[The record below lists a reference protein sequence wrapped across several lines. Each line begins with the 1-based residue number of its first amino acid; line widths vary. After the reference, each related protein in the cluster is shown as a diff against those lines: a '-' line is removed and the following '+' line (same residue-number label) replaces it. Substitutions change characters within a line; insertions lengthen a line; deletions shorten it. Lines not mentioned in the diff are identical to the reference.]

1 MDIKKDEKMN
11 VVGKRKIEVE
21 DFLCLLV
28 IICPILDI
36 VSFIFRNTFET
47 SISPSTVLRPIIPVC
62 VMIYLFFKNDKKFK
76 IYTVGVGIIYLLYGL
91 IHLYLFDKLQ
101 TGSSYSNVVHEAQY
115 IVNYS
120 FMILNLFVFIYV
132 FKDRDSTK
140 LKNSVIISMYIYI
153 ISIFI
158 SILTNTS
165 SSTYIEGIGKKGW
178 FESGNSIG
186 TILILSL
193 FIYMTLLSIKRYR
206 KIIIPLIILLGIFL
220 TMFLGTRVGLYGFIL
235 VLILYMIVEII
246 YKLIA
251 KAKINKKVIAICI
264 FGVCAVIL
272 VVIAVGS
279 TTLQRRKHLESIEGN
294 IIDENI
300 NAEAHVTG
308 SILEIRNKIIEGTLE
323 EGYMSDAEKKSI
335 LELYDICNSMQ
346 ITNND
351 QRIQQLIYN
360 AMLVKNQKN
369 PVAIIF
375 GNGYLNNFRELVME
389 MEIPAFLFNFGLIGF
404 TLYFIPFLLIFVY
417 GLYIGIKNIKKI
429 DQEYM
434 MLILGAGFVF
444 AISFFAGYTFFNSS
458 SMIIIVVINTLLVNK
473 IINLKKEL

>member
-1 MDIKKDEKMN
+1 MN
-11 VVGKRKIEVE
+11 VIGKRKIEVE
-21 DFLCLLV
+21 DFLCLLI

-36 VSFIFRNTFET
+36 VSFVFRNVFDT
-47 SISPSTVLRPIIPVC
+47 SISPSTFLRPIIPIA
-62 VMIYLFFKNDKKFK
+62 VMIYLFFKKDKKFK
-76 IYTVGVGIIYLLYGL
+76 IYAFGVGIIYLVYGL
-91 IHLYLFDKLQ
+91 IHLYLFEKLQ

-132 FKDRDSTK
+132 FRDRDTNK

-165 SSTYIEGIGKKGW
+165 SSTYIEEMGKKGW

-193 FIYMTLLSIKRYR
+193 FIYMALLSIKKYR
-206 KIIIPLIILLGIFL
+206 KVIIPLIILLGIFL
-220 TMFLGTRVGLYGFIL
+220 TIFLGTRVGLYGFIL
-235 VLILYMIVEII
+235 VLILYMIVEIV

-251 KAKINKKVIAICI
+251 KAKINKKVIALCI

-294 IIDENI
+294 IIDENT
-300 NAEAHVTG
+300 NGEAHVTG
-308 SILEIRNKIIEGTLE
+308 SILEIRNKIIDGTLE
-323 EGYMSDAEKKSI
+323 DSYMSDAEKKSI

-404 TLYFIPFLLIFVY
+404 TLYFVPFLLIFVY

>member
-251 KAKINKKVIAICI
+251 KAKINKKVIALCV

-272 VVIAVGS
+272 VIVAVGS

-335 LELYDICNSMQ
+335 LELYDICNNMQ

-360 AMLVKNQKN
+360 AMLVKNQKS
-369 PVAIIF
+369 PIAIIF

-404 TLYFIPFLLIFVY
+404 TLYFVPFLLIFIY

>member
-1 MDIKKDEKMN
+1 MN
-11 VVGKRKIEVE
+11 VIGKRKIEVE
-21 DFLCLLV
+21 DFLCLLI

-36 VSFIFRNTFET
+36 VSFIFRNTFDT
-47 SISPSTVLRPIIPVC
+47 SISPSTILRPIIPIG
-62 VMIYLFFKNDKKFK
+62 VMVYLFFKKDKKFK
-76 IYTVGVGIIYLLYGL
+76 IYTIGVGIIYLIYGL
-91 IHLYLFDKLQ
+91 IHLYVFEKLK

-115 IVNYS
+115 VVNYS
-120 FMILNLFVFIYV
+120 FMILNLFLFIYV
-132 FKDRDSTK
+132 FKDKNTDK
-140 LKNSVIISMYIYI
+140 LENSVIISMYIYI

-251 KAKINKKVIAICI
+251 KAKINKKVIAICT

-308 SILEIRNKIIEGTLE
+308 SILEIRNKIIDGTLE

-335 LELYDICNSMQ
+335 LELYDICNEKG

-351 QRIQQLIYN
+351 QRTQQLIYN

-369 PVAIIF
+369 PLAIIF

-404 TLYFIPFLLIFVY
+404 TLYFVPFLLIFVY
-417 GLYIGIKNIKKI
+417 GLYMGIKNIKKI

-458 SMIIIVVINTLLVNK
+458 SMIVIVVINALLVNK

>member
-346 ITNND
+346 ITNNE

-404 TLYFIPFLLIFVY
+404 TLYFVPFLLIFIY

>member
-120 FMILNLFVFIYV
+120 FMILNLFVFIFV

-165 SSTYIEGIGKKGW
+165 SSTYIEGMGKKGW

-193 FIYMTLLSIKRYR
+193 FIYMPLLSIKRYR

-335 LELYDICNSMQ
+335 LELYDICNNMQ

-351 QRIQQLIYN
+351 QRIQQLIYK

>member
-335 LELYDICNSMQ
+335 LELYDICNNMQ

-360 AMLVKNQKN
+360 AMLVKNQKS
-369 PVAIIF
+369 PIAIIF

-404 TLYFIPFLLIFVY
+404 TLYFVPFLLIFIY

>member
-1 MDIKKDEKMN
+1 MN
-11 VVGKRKIEVE
+11 VIEKRKIEVE
-21 DFLCLLV
+21 DFLCLLI

-36 VSFIFRNTFET
+36 VSFIFRNTFDT
-47 SISPSTVLRPIIPVC
+47 SISPSTILRPIIPIG
-62 VMIYLFFKNDKKFK
+62 VMVYLFFKKDKKFK
-76 IYTVGVGIIYLLYGL
+76 IYTIGVGIIYLIYGL
-91 IHLYLFDKLQ
+91 IHLYVFEKLK

-115 IVNYS
+115 VVNYS
-120 FMILNLFVFIYV
+120 FMILNLFLFIYV
-132 FKDRDSTK
+132 FKDKNTDK

-308 SILEIRNKIIEGTLE
+308 SILEIRNKIIDGTLE

-335 LELYDICNSMQ
+335 LELYDICNEKG

-351 QRIQQLIYN
+351 QRTQQLIYN

-369 PVAIIF
+369 PLAIIF

-404 TLYFIPFLLIFVY
+404 TLYFVPFLLIFVY
-417 GLYIGIKNIKKI
+417 GLYMGIKNIKKI

-434 MLILGAGFVF
+434 MLILGVGFVF

-458 SMIIIVVINTLLVNK
+458 SMIVIVVINALLVNK

>member
-1 MDIKKDEKMN
+1 MD
-11 VVGKRKIEVE
+11 VKRKIRIE
-21 DFLCLLV
+21 DFLCLLI

-36 VSFIFRNTFET
+36 ISFVFRNIFDT
-47 SISPSTVLRPIIPVC
+47 SISPSTFVRPIIPIG
-62 VMIYLFFKNDKKFK
+62 VMIYLFFKKDKKFK
-76 IYTVGVGIIYLLYGL
+76 IYTIGVGIIYLVYGL
-91 IHLYLFDKLQ
+91 IHLYMFEKLK
-101 TGSSYSNVVHEAQY
+101 TGSSYSNVIHEAQY
-115 IVNYS
+115 IINYS

-132 FKDRDSTK
+132 FKDRDTNK
-140 LKNSVIISMYIYI
+140 LKNSVMISMYIYI

-165 SSTYIEGIGKKGW
+165 SSTYIEGIGEKGW

-193 FIYMTLLSIKRYR
+193 FIYMPLLRNKEYK

-235 VLILYMIVEII
+235 VLIVYMIVEII

-264 FGVCAVIL
+264 FGICAVIL
-272 VVIAVGS
+272 VIITIGS

-308 SILEIRNKIIEGTLE
+308 SILEIKNKIIDGTLE
-323 EGYMSDAEKKSI
+323 EGYMNDAKKKSI
-335 LELYDICNSMQ
+335 LELYDICNENE

-351 QRIQQLIYN
+351 QRTQQLIYN
-360 AMLVKNQKN
+360 AMLVKNQKD
-369 PVAIIF
+369 PLAILF

-404 TLYFIPFLLIFVY
+404 TLYFVPFLLIFAY

-429 DQEYM
+429 DKEYM
-434 MLILGAGFVF
+434 MLFLGTGFVF

-458 SMIIIVVINTLLVNK
+458 SMIIIVAINALLVNK

>member
-1 MDIKKDEKMN
+1 MN
-11 VVGKRKIEVE
+11 VKRKIKVE
-21 DFLCLLV
+21 DFLCLLI

-36 VSFIFRNTFET
+36 ISFVFRNIFDT
-47 SISPSTVLRPIIPVC
+47 SISPSTILRPIIPIG
-62 VMIYLFFKNDKKFK
+62 VMIYLFFKKDKKFK
-76 IYTVGVGIIYLLYGL
+76 IYTIGVGIIYLVYGL
-91 IHLYLFDKLQ
+91 IHLYMFEKLK
-101 TGSSYSNVVHEAQY
+101 TGSSYSNVIHEAQY
-115 IVNYS
+115 IINYS

-132 FKDRDSTK
+132 FKDRDTKK

-165 SSTYIEGIGKKGW
+165 SSTYIEGIGEKGW

-193 FIYMTLLSIKRYR
+193 FIYMPLLRNKEYK

-235 VLILYMIVEII
+235 VLIVYMIVEII

-308 SILEIRNKIIEGTLE
+308 SILEIRNKIIDGTLE

-335 LELYDICNSMQ
+335 LELYDICNEKG

-351 QRIQQLIYN
+351 QRTQQLIYN

-369 PVAIIF
+369 PLAIIF

-404 TLYFIPFLLIFVY
+404 TLYFVPFLLIFVY
-417 GLYIGIKNIKKI
+417 GLYMGIKNIKKI

-458 SMIIIVVINTLLVNK
+458 SMIVIVVINALLVNK

>member
-1 MDIKKDEKMN
+1 MN
-11 VVGKRKIEVE
+11 VKRKIKVE
-21 DFLCLLV
+21 DFLCLLI

-36 VSFIFRNTFET
+36 ISFVFRNIFDT
-47 SISPSTVLRPIIPVC
+47 SISPSTFLRPVIPIG
-62 VMIYLFFKNDKKFK
+62 VMIYLFFKKDKKFK
-76 IYTVGVGIIYLLYGL
+76 ISTIGVGIIYLVYGL
-91 IHLYLFDKLQ
+91 IHLYMFEKLK
-101 TGSSYSNVVHEAQY
+101 TGSSYSNVIHEAQY

-132 FKDRDSTK
+132 FKDRDTRK

-165 SSTYIEGIGKKGW
+165 SSTYIEGIGEKGW

-193 FIYMTLLSIKRYR
+193 FIYMPLLRNKEYK

-235 VLILYMIVEII
+235 VLIVYMIVEII

-264 FGVCAVIL
+264 FGICAVIL
-272 VVIAVGS
+272 VIITIGS

-294 IIDENI
+294 IIDKNI

-308 SILEIRNKIIEGTLE
+308 SILEIRNKIIDRTLE
-323 EGYMSDAEKKSI
+323 DGYMSDAEKKSI
-335 LELYDICNSMQ
+335 LELYDICNEKG

-351 QRIQQLIYN
+351 QRTQQLIYN

-369 PVAIIF
+369 PLAIIF

-404 TLYFIPFLLIFVY
+404 TLYFVPFLLIVVY
-417 GLYIGIKNIKKI
+417 GLYMGIKNIKEI

-458 SMIIIVVINTLLVNK
+458 SMIVIVVINALLMNK

>member
-1 MDIKKDEKMN
+1 MN
-11 VVGKRKIEVE
+11 VIGKRKIKVE
-21 DFLCLLV
+21 DFLCLLI

-36 VSFIFRNTFET
+36 VSFIFRNTFDT
-47 SISPSTVLRPIIPVC
+47 SISPSTILRPIIPIA
-62 VMIYLFFKNDKKFK
+62 VMIYLFFKKDRKFK
-76 IYTVGVGIIYLLYGL
+76 IYTIGVGIIYLIYGL
-91 IHLYLFDKLQ
+91 MHLYIFEKLK
-101 TGSSYSNVVHEAQY
+101 TGISYSNVIHEAQY
-115 IVNYS
+115 VANYS

-132 FKDRDSTK
+132 FKDRDTRK

-272 VVIAVGS
+272 VVIAIGS

-300 NAEAHVTG
+300 NTEAHVTG
-308 SILEIRNKIIEGTLE
+308 SILEIRNKIMDGTLE

-335 LELYDICNSMQ
+335 LELYDICNEKG

-351 QRIQQLIYN
+351 QRAQQLIYN
-360 AMLVKNQKN
+360 VMLVKNQKN
-369 PVAIIF
+369 PLAIIF

-404 TLYFIPFLLIFVY
+404 TLYFVPFLLIVVY
-417 GLYIGIKNIKKI
+417 GLYMGIKNIKEI

-458 SMIIIVVINTLLVNK
+458 SMIVIVVINALLVNK

>member
-335 LELYDICNSMQ
+335 LELYDICNNMQ

>member
-1 MDIKKDEKMN
+1 MN
-11 VVGKRKIEVE
+11 VIGKRKIKVE
-21 DFLCLLV
+21 DFLCLLI

-36 VSFIFRNTFET
+36 VSFIFRNTFDT
-47 SISPSTVLRPIIPVC
+47 SISPSTILRPIIPIA
-62 VMIYLFFKNDKKFK
+62 VMIYLFFKKDRKFK
-76 IYTVGVGIIYLLYGL
+76 IYTIGVGIIYLIYGL
-91 IHLYLFDKLQ
+91 MHLYIFEKLK
-101 TGSSYSNVVHEAQY
+101 TGISYSNVIHEAQY
-115 IVNYS
+115 VANYS

-132 FKDRDSTK
+132 FKDRDTRK

-165 SSTYIEGIGKKGW
+165 SSTYIEGIGEKGW

-193 FIYMTLLSIKRYR
+193 FIYMPLLRNKEYK

-264 FGVCAVIL
+264 FGICAVIL
-272 VVIAVGS
+272 VIITIGS

-300 NAEAHVTG
+300 NTEAHVTG
-308 SILEIRNKIIEGTLE
+308 SILEIRNKIMDGTLE

-335 LELYDICNSMQ
+335 LELYDICNEKG

-351 QRIQQLIYN
+351 QRTQQLIYN

-369 PVAIIF
+369 PLAIIF

-404 TLYFIPFLLIFVY
+404 TLYFVPFLLIVVY
-417 GLYIGIKNIKKI
+417 GLYMGIKNIKEI

-458 SMIIIVVINTLLVNK
+458 SMIVIVVINALLMNK